1 LSPPISHDPR
11 PSVFPTKGGSCPGRL
26 HPRRRTHNV
35 GCYGPRRRAL
45 HPFPSRKYRQLPG
58 LAVKPRPW
66 RVPERP
72 HHSHLGCRRR
82 NWPKGILL
90 FTVSGPLM
98 SQVCCHVHGIYPYCY
113 IEYKGNLIPD
123 DGTPWLGRPCLISF
137 SGRLYTALAR

>member
-1 LSPPISHDPR
+1 MVLKTNPLVTVISQLGAVVRRAREVKFVTADLSW
-11 PSVFPTKGGSCPGRL
+11 PTAGSCPGRL
-26 HPRRRTHNV
+26 PPRRRTHNV

-45 HPFPSRKYRQLPG
+45 HTFPSRKYRQLPG

-72 HHSHLGCRRR
+72 RHSHLGCRRR

-90 FTVSGPLM
+90 STGSGPLM

-123 DGTPWLGRPCLISF
+123 DGTP
-137 SGRLYTALAR
+137 